1 MDRRPAAFAATRTQD
16 ALTWRHQVSS
26 AGHTESRSS
35 AQAGMEPS
43 PCARSSRR
51 RPSTPTRLRRAES
64 RPNLSTN
71 PQPAAK
77 NAPRPDRA
85 APAVHHWAA
94 VCRHFLDAPT
104 SHSDPTPSACPPVPQ
119 STSQEPANRRFAGT
133 SKRLKGLEPSTFC
146 MANRRRATRRAGLP
160 AANSAKQPVQPRRV
174 LSRISPRFA
183 GVLSTNCP
191 PRIGGRWSIDSAW
204 CAAVCLDVSNR
215 HPHAPLLP
223 VTGCGSGTDSD
234 RAPADARCSSA
245 ASVSA
250 LSVDS
255 PLRAQERKAR
265 AHGQPLPL

>member
-146 MANRRRATRRAGLP
+146 MASRPRSNGWAELLP
-160 AANSAKQPVQPRRV
+160 ANRGKAAAHAGRVQ
-174 LSRISPRFA
+174 SQISPRFA
-183 GVLSTNCP
+183 GVLSTNRP
-191 PRIGGRWSIDSAW
+191 PRCEADRASGAVGALPSRLLLGQVEVVVGGVAGDGRAAGEMMGGRPG
-204 CAAVCLDVSNR
+204 VSL
-215 HPHAPLLP
+215 AG
-223 VTGCGSGTDSD
+223 GCRS
-234 RAPADARCSSA
+234 R
-245 ASVSA
+245 
-250 LSVDS
+250 
-255 PLRAQERKAR
+255 
-265 AHGQPLPL
+265 

>member
-1 MDRRPAAFAATRTQD
+1 MQKQDFVAARDMTVGGESSKRCGAVGDKPREGAASRRPATCGTTTHAACTPRHAGLMDRRPAAFAATRTQD

-146 MANRRRATRRAGLP
+146 MA
-160 AANSAKQPVQPRRV
+160 
-174 LSRISPRFA
+174 SRP
-183 GVLSTNCP
+183 
-191 PRIGGRWSIDSAW
+191 
-204 CAAVCLDVSNR
+204 
-215 HPHAPLLP
+215 
-223 VTGCGSGTDSD
+223 
-234 RAPADARCSSA
+234 
-245 ASVSA
+245 
-250 LSVDS
+250 
-255 PLRAQERKAR
+255 
-265 AHGQPLPL
+265 